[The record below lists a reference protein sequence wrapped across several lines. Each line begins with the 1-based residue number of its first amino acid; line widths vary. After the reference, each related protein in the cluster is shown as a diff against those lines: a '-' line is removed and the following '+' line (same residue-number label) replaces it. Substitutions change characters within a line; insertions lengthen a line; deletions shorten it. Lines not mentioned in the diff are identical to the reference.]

1 MTVSDQTSEVKHV
14 NAQDG
19 TNDTARTQ
27 PQLRDRA
34 TPDLGRPGRRF
45 RVLLLEPPNL
55 NGDSFMAGLGAVGYE
70 IERVTQISQALEVL
84 EHGSFDLAILEIS
97 LPDAPRAG
105 LELLHVLREQSSQVP
120 VMLIGRSALL
130 RDRLVALDAGCDDYL
145 VRPVALEEL
154 RARARAVLRRAQPNL
169 AYNLDTQ
176 GEVHLDWSARLAR
189 VQDELVPLT
198 TVEFDLLEM
207 LASQPGQVFSS
218 RQLASFGLMELNAVM
233 ERIGSIRRKLG
244 PRVIETVRGRG
255 YRLGMI

>member
-1 MTVSDQTSEVKHV
+1 M
-14 NAQDG
+14 NGQDG
-19 TNDTARTQ
+19 TDNTAETQ
-27 PQLRDRA
+27 PRRRKPA
-34 TPDLGRPGRRF
+34 TPNLGGLGTPDPGGLGRRF

-55 NGDSFMAGLGAVGYE
+55 NGDSFAAGLRAVGYE
-70 IERVTQISQALEVL
+70 IERVTQIGRAFKVL
-84 EHGSFDLAILEIS
+84 EHDSFDLAILEVS

-105 LELLHVLREQSSQVP
+105 LELLHVLREQSNQVP

-130 RDRLVALDAGCDDYL
+130 RDRLVALDAGGDDYL

-169 AYNLDTQ
+169 AYNLDTH

-189 VQDELVPLT
+189 VQDKLVPLT
-198 TVEFDLLEM
+198 TVEFDLLEV

-218 RQLASFGLMELNAVM
+218 RQLASFGPMELNAVM

-255 YRLGMI
+255 YRLGTV

>member
-1 MTVSDQTSEVKHV
+1 M
-14 NAQDG
+14 NAQD
-19 TNDTARTQ
+19 NTARTRLQ
-27 PQLRDRA
+27 RHERA
-34 TPDLGRPGRRF
+34 TPDLGGLGRRF

-55 NGDSFMAGLGAVGYE
+55 NGDSFMTGLGAVGYE
-70 IERVTQISQALEVL
+70 IERVTQVSQALEAL
-84 EHGSFDLAILEIS
+84 EHGSFDLAILDIS

-105 LELLHVLREQSSQVP
+105 LEVLRVLREQSSQLP

-145 VRPVALEEL
+145 VRPVAVEEL

-169 AYNLDTQ
+169 AYNLDAQ

-189 VQDELVPLT
+189 VQDTLVPLT

-218 RQLASFGLMELNAVM
+218 RQLASFGLMELNAVI